1 VFELSLESNESVGVV
16 CFDVEF
22 ECFEFG
28 CCGLA
33 ECVSDCTSS
42 EGGEEVSDSASGSV
56 MLADSSSIHLRR
68 HHLRRYR

>member
-28 CCGLA
+28 CCDLA
-33 ECVSDCTSS
+33 ECASDCTAV
-42 EGGEEVSDSASGSV
+42 EELEEVSDSARARHAGVCVRYLRGFIGS
-56 MLADSSSIHLRR
+56 RR
-68 HHLRRYR
+68 I